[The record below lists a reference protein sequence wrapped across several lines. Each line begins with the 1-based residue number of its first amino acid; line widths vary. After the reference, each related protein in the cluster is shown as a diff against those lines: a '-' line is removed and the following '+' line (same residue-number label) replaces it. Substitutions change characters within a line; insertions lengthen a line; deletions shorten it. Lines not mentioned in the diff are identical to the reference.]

1 MSSPHDD
8 PEFQHIIIGIVA
20 SIFLY
25 ISAVKLLTTVV
36 GPRSMTT
43 KIIVYSTIL
52 ISALGVLWWL
62 SRSSPKALPRR

>member
-1 MSSPHDD
+1 MSSVGDD